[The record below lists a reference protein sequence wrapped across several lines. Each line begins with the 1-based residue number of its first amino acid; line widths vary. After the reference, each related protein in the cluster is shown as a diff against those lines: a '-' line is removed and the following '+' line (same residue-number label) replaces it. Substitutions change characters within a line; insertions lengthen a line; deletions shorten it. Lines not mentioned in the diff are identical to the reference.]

1 MSARANSSKSYSSKN
16 NKENTIDGVPWCSA
30 PRHSDPILATPA
42 RVFRMKASP
51 HHCQWALWPGT
62 GRLHTLSSR
71 GDEPPAGP
79 QERTQ
84 GGQGP
89 VSPTQSFGGMVG
101 GCLSSWPFKTEAGR
115 LESSSR
121 KLPRWLWSAVSNNL
135 ACDLSSSTKRKKVSC
150 ST

>member
-16 NKENTIDGVPWCSA
+16 NKENTIVPWCSA

-42 RVFRMKASP
+42 RVFWMKASP
-51 HHCQWALWPGT
+51 HHCQRALWPGT

-89 VSPTQSFGGMVG
+89 ASPTQRFGGMVD

-115 LESSSR
+115 LESSRR

-135 ACDLSSSTKRKKVSC
+135 ACDLSSSTKGKKVTC